1 LKKPGADADT
11 RVVQSA
17 YVFTPTQRAET
28 VQEFLAVCR
37 SNRELARHHLAAGYF
52 EPWLR
57 DQGRDDL
64 AARAAR
70 VREEPEG
77 LELFLK
83 TARPSPRKKAA

>member
-1 LKKPGADADT
+1 
-11 RVVQSA
+11 
-17 YVFTPTQRAET
+17 
-28 VQEFLAVCR
+28 
-37 SNRELARHHLAAGYF
+37 AGYF

-70 VREEPEG
+70 VRHEADG
-77 LELFLK
+77 LEQFLK